1 MKNMKRLMAIDYGD
15 RRIGIA
21 VSDMLLITA
30 QPVGFITVNGKKDA
44 IIKLKEIYSQ
54 YDISKIIF
62 GLPKNMDGTEGERA
76 QIVRDFA
83 KRLSEEL
90 NCEIDFFDERLTTVR
105 AEQTLNA
112 LNVKGRKKEG
122 KKDSLSAV
130 LILQGYMA
138 VHS

>member
-1 MKNMKRLMAIDYGD
+1 MKRLMAIDYGD

-21 VSDMLLITA
+21 VSDMLGITA
-30 QPVGFITVNGKKDA
+30 QPVGFITVSGKKDA
-44 IIKLKEIYSQ
+44 INQIKDVFSQ
-54 YDISKIIF
+54 YEISKIVF

-76 QIVRDFA
+76 EKTRYFA
-83 KRLSEEL
+83 ERLSEEL
-90 NCEIDFFDERLTTVR
+90 NVEVDFFDERLTTVYADR
-105 AEQTLNA
+105 TLNS

-138 VHS
+138 VYNK

>member
-1 MKNMKRLMAIDYGD
+1 MKRLMAIDYGD

-21 VSDMLLITA
+21 VSDMLQITA
-30 QPVGFITVNGKKDA
+30 QPVGFIKVNGKKDA
-44 IIKLKEIYSQ
+44 INQIREIFSQ
-54 YDISKIIF
+54 YDVSKIVF
-62 GLPKNMDGTEGERA
+62 GLPKNMDGSEGERA
-76 QIVRDFA
+76 QLTRDFA

-90 NCEIDFFDERLTTVR
+90 ECEVDFFDERLTTVY
-105 AEQTLNA
+105 ADKTLNA

-138 VHS
+138 VHSK

>member
-1 MKNMKRLMAIDYGD
+1 MKRLMAIDYGD

-21 VSDMLLITA
+21 VSDMLGITA
-30 QPVGFITVNGKKDA
+30 QPVGFITISGKKDA
-44 IIKLKEIYSQ
+44 INQIKDIFSQ
-54 YDISKIIF
+54 YEISKIVF

-76 QIVRDFA
+76 EKTRYFA
-83 KRLSEEL
+83 ERLSEEL
-90 NCEIDFFDERLTTVR
+90 NVEVDFFDERLTTVYADR
-105 AEQTLNA
+105 TLNS

-138 VHS
+138 VFNNK

>member
-1 MKNMKRLMAIDYGD
+1 MKSAKRLMAIDYGD

-30 QPVGFITVNGKKDA
+30 QPVGFITVSGKKDA
-44 IIKLKEIYSQ
+44 VAKLKEIYSQ

-76 QIVRDFA
+76 KIVRDFA
-83 KRLSEEL
+83 KRLGEEV
-90 NCEIDFFDERLTTVR
+90 NCEVDFFDERLTTVR

-112 LNVKGRKKEG
+112 LNIKGIKKEG

>member
-1 MKNMKRLMAIDYGD
+1 MKRLMAIDYGD

-21 VSDMLLITA
+21 VSDMLGITA

-44 IIKLKEIYSQ
+44 INQIKDIFLQ
-54 YDISKIIF
+54 YDISKIVF

-76 QIVRDFA
+76 EKTRYFA
-83 KRLSEEL
+83 ERLSEEV
-90 NCEIDFFDERLTTVR
+90 NVEVDFFDERLTTVYADR
-105 AEQTLNA
+105 TLNS

-138 VHS
+138 VHNK

>member
-1 MKNMKRLMAIDYGD
+1 MKRLMAIDYGD

-21 VSDMLLITA
+21 VSDILLITA

-44 IIKLKEIYSQ
+44 VNQLREIYSQ
-54 YDISKIIF
+54 YDISKIVF
-62 GLPKNMDGTEGERA
+62 GLPRNMDGTEGERA

-90 NCEIDFFDERLTTVR
+90 VCEVDFFDERLTTVR
-105 AEQTLNA
+105 ADQTLNA

-122 KKDSLSAV
+122 KKDSLSAA

-138 VHS
+138 VHCK

>member
-1 MKNMKRLMAIDYGD
+1 MKSAKRLMAIDYGD

-30 QPVGFITVNGKKDA
+30 QPVGFITVSGKKDA
-44 IIKLKEIYSQ
+44 IAKLKEIYSQ

-83 KRLSEEL
+83 KRLGEEV
-90 NCEIDFFDERLTTVR
+90 NCEVDFFDERLTTVR

>member
-1 MKNMKRLMAIDYGD
+1 MKRLMAIDYGD

-21 VSDMLLITA
+21 VSDMLGITA

-44 IIKLKEIYSQ
+44 INQIKDIFLQ
-54 YDISKIIF
+54 YDISKIVF
-62 GLPKNMDGTEGERA
+62 GLPKNMDGPEGERA
-76 QIVRDFA
+76 EKTRYFA
-83 KRLSEEL
+83 ERLSEEV
-90 NCEIDFFDERLTTVR
+90 NVEVDFFDERLTTVYADR
-105 AEQTLNA
+105 TLNS

-138 VHS
+138 VHNK